1 MEAKKTV
8 DWAKKTEDWRQ
19 YNEKWAEKQ
28 DGFVEVKDSILASS
42 WKKRWDNEFK
52 IAKAEADIEVLDEA
66 LRLAADKKNQD
77 ELDAIQNSKKRAE
90 ERLAAA
96 EEAIGEVDQD
106 ADVNA
111 EDQQSSARE
120 FGIVGFMSAR
130 DAAEEALFEANKKWS
145 SKADSYEGG
154 KTSKNKEDLEKK
166 IEGAKEKIENARIK
180 SEDLRKQGKDDRA
193 DKLDAAI
200 SRAEKMVSDWRD
212 ELSTIADSLD
222 TGIYYSLLTRMN
234 EEIDSLT
241 ALYEDQQQ
249 GPKVPPLS
257 EVRKNM
263 QRAISAAP
271 DEEKQGLLDES
282 IKTLDE
288 IKQLKQEEA
297 QNRNEMVKKI
307 AENRGEE
314 ESDQKKF
321 PKEFEV
327 FKNYKEVEIKKEI
340 EPYETAI
347 KYFEEQGGKRP
358 PEPKKEPKEEL
369 PSGSSG
375 TSGSS
380 GSSGS
385 DGSSGSSGTSGEEGV
400 SGGSGSDSAE
410 VTAQKEKIEKIKA
423 EITELEEKPI
433 SAKFDSGLKKIA
445 IEQKQKELK
454 AEEEKLE
461 DIKSQG
467 SAKKDESVDTASSKY
482 MKFNDFVKMKNSK

>member
-212 ELSTIADSLD
+212 ELSTIAD
-222 TGIYYSLLTRMN
+222 
-234 EEIDSLT
+234 
-241 ALYEDQQQ
+241 
-249 GPKVPPLS
+249 LS
-257 EVRKNM
+257 
-263 QRAISAAP
+263 
-271 DEEKQGLLDES
+271 
-282 IKTLDE
+282 
-288 IKQLKQEEA
+288 
-297 QNRNEMVKKI
+297 
-307 AENRGEE
+307 
-314 ESDQKKF
+314 
-321 PKEFEV
+321 
-327 FKNYKEVEIKKEI
+327 
-340 EPYETAI
+340 
-347 KYFEEQGGKRP
+347 
-358 PEPKKEPKEEL
+358 
-369 PSGSSG
+369 
-375 TSGSS
+375 
-380 GSSGS
+380 
-385 DGSSGSSGTSGEEGV
+385 
-400 SGGSGSDSAE
+400 
-410 VTAQKEKIEKIKA
+410 
-423 EITELEEKPI
+423 
-433 SAKFDSGLKKIA
+433 
-445 IEQKQKELK
+445 
-454 AEEEKLE
+454 
-461 DIKSQG
+461 
-467 SAKKDESVDTASSKY
+467 
-482 MKFNDFVKMKNSK
+482 